1 MNLKEKIEMIND
13 FIGQET
19 ERRVR
24 ELDNPLKEEY
34 ERFEVE
40 KTEALAALGR
50 LRREHQRVR

>member
-1 MNLKEKIEMIND
+1 MKEKIEMIND

-34 ERFEVE
+34 DKFERE
-40 KTEALAALGR
+40 KTAALSSLKCVR
-50 LRREHQRVR
+50 DAYQRVR